1 MHRIL
6 SAFLALS
13 TVAGLLPTASAA
25 PAPFVDM
32 EGRWF
37 RYQEAV
43 EYLKGKEVL
52 SGYPDGTFRPDSTIN
67 RAELLKIVFKGRSD
81 TTPGQRRC
89 FSDINPDEWYAPYVC
104 AAKNRGIVKG
114 YSNGTFKPEEPVNFA
129 EAIKIV
135 LNAYGHEVTETPG
148 ANWYKPYTQKL
159 EEIEILPEYAY
170 IPWNSLTRE
179 RAADLLWR
187 MLRREED
194 RFIAHLS
201 PGCNSAPPAMS
212 PTRVSVNGIDRDFL
226 LTIPGSYKSHD
237 PAPLV
242 VAFHGRT
249 NDNGDVRSY
258 MRLDRELTDSIIV
271 YPAAL
276 KNANGT
282 FSWADPGN
290 KPQETRDIAFFDAI
304 VEKISS
310 EYCVDMDRIS
320 VVGHSLGAWMAN
332 TTACVRGDVIM
343 ASATVGGDTA
353 NTKCSGPVAS
363 MIIHNP
369 KDTLAPFSG
378 AQFVRKQ
385 RLETNI
391 CDPVPQKTGPAE
403 LNCERYSCTGGND
416 ILWCPHTI
424 DSENSGFY
432 PHLWPR
438 STAGFIEA
446 FFGSIK

>member
-1 MHRIL
+1 MKRIL
-6 SAFLALS
+6 SAILATAFVLE
-13 TVAGLLPTASAA
+13 LLPTVSAA
-25 PAPFVDM
+25 PAPFADM

-52 SGYPDGTFRPDSTIN
+52 SGYPDGTFRPNDTIN
-67 RAELLKIVFKGRSD
+67 RAELLKIVFKGKSD

-114 YSNGTFKPEEPVNFA
+114 YANGTFKPEEPVNFA

-135 LNAYGHEVTETPG
+135 LNAYGEEIAETPG
-148 ANWYKPYTQKL
+148 ANWYRAYTAKL
-159 EEIEILPEYAY
+159 EDIEILPEHSY
-170 IPWNSLTRE
+170 IPWNPLTRE

-187 MLRREED
+187 MLKREDD

-201 PGCNSAPPAMS
+201 PGCNSAPPTLP
-212 PTRVSVNGIDRDFL
+212 PTTVQVHGQDRAFL

-242 VAFHGRT
+242 IAFHGRT
-249 NDNGDVRSY
+249 NDNGDVKSY
-258 MRLDRELTDSIIV
+258 MRLDRELTDSIIA

-276 KNANGT
+276 RNGNNT

-304 VEKISS
+304 VEKLANT
-310 EYCVDMDRIS
+310 YCIDMDRIS

-332 TTACVRGDVIM
+332 TVACVRGDVIM
-343 ASATVGGDTA
+343 ASATVGGDSS
-353 NTKCSGPVAS
+353 NTKCSGPAAA
-363 MIIHNP
+363 MIVHNP

-378 AQFVRKQ
+378 AEFVRKQ

-391 CDPVPQKTGPAE
+391 CEPVPAKTGPAE
-403 LNCERYSCTGGND
+403 LNCERYTCTSGND

-424 DSENSGFY
+424 DSENGSFY
-432 PHLWPR
+432 PHLWPKR
-438 STAGFIEA
+438 TAEFIDA
-446 FFGSIK
+446 FLRSIK